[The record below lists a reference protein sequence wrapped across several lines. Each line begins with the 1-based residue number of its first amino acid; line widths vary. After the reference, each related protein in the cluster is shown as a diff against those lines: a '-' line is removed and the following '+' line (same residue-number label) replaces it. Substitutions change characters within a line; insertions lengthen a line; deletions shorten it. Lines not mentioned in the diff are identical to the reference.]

1 MIRSRSQVSPAHQ
14 LVYSQVLAGVRRN
27 WASDSWPVPER
38 HCDYGCTTRADGR
51 GEAGVQIQVCNDL
64 SLGESCWVLEQD
76 GKLMIWSL
84 NSGKESTVVHYTETT
99 GSGENQQTHRR
110 TARGSHKLVEI
121 EQALE
126 KFVGGFVP
134 VKHFSL
140 PFSIEL
146 PDGLPPS
153 MQIGRSMPFRVVRKW
168 VSVEWL
174 GGEVRR
180 HKEIERGE
188 AQSQRYRSCSHVHN
202 PLTFMALAY
211 QILAVL
217 SVTR

>member
-38 HCDYGCTTRADGR
+38 HYDYGCTTSADGR

-76 GKLMIWSL
+76 SKLMIWSL
-84 NSGKESTVVHYTETT
+84 NSGKERTKVEYTETT

-110 TARGSHKLVEI
+110 TARAVHKLIKHEH
-121 EQALE
+121 ALE
-126 KFVGGFVP
+126 NFVDGFVP
-134 VKHFSL
+134 VEQFSF

-153 MQIGRSMPFRVVRKW
+153 IQIGRSVPFRGIRKW
-168 VSVEWL
+168 VSVEW
-174 GGEVRR
+174 
-180 HKEIERGE
+180 
-188 AQSQRYRSCSHVHN
+188 S
-202 PLTFMALAY
+202 
-211 QILAVL
+211 
-217 SVTR
+217 